1 MKTIEIQLFKFSELS
16 EDAQKKAIEKLSDI
30 NVDYDWWEVIC
41 EDAENIGLKITEFDL
56 YRMSID
62 GNFNLSAAEVAHN
75 IMNELGVMC
84 ETYKTAETFLNEF
97 NPVFAEYME
106 TEEGEDKLID
116 LESDFLNS
124 LLEDYRIMLQKD
136 FDYLTS
142 EEAIIETIEANDYDF
157 TANGELY

>member
-62 GNFNLSAAEVAHN
+62 GNFNLSAAEVAQN
-75 IMNELGVMC
+75 ILNEHGEMC

>member
-30 NVDYDWWEVIC
+30 NVDYDWWEVIY

-62 GNFNLSAAEVAHN
+62 GNFNLSAAEVAQN
-75 IMNELGVMC
+75 ILNEHGEMC
-84 ETYKTAETFLNEF
+84 ETYKTAENFLNEF